1 MNPVSQADNP
11 TPNLPMPGEQ
21 TDEIVRAAFPLRLG
35 LVEGKVALVTG
46 GARGIGE
53 ATARL
58 FAAEGAAVVVCDIN
72 VNAAQL
78 VVQSIQE
85 RGGEAVAVA
94 ADLTKEDQVAAVMST
109 AIDRY
114 GRLDCAVNNAGIS
127 GKFGAFI
134 DLSLDEWR
142 AMIDANLTSVFLSL
156 KYELGIMAAQGTG
169 AIVNVSS
176 GAGVVAAPGLPHY
189 TAAKHGVLGLTKCA
203 AQEYAAKGV
212 RVNAIMPGTTRTPM
226 IEGFING
233 DPSIEKMVSR
243 GIGRGF
249 LGEPSEV
256 AEAAVWL
263 CSDRA
268 SFVCGE
274 SIAVDGAT
282 VCR

>member
-1 MNPVSQADNP
+1 
-11 TPNLPMPGEQ
+11 MPGEQ

-58 FAAEGAAVVVCDIN
+58 FASEGAAVVVCDIN
-72 VNAAQL
+72 INAAQL

-134 DLSLDEWR
+134 DLSLEDWKS
-142 AMIDANLTSVFLSL
+142 MIDANLTSVFLCL
-156 KYELGIMAAQGTG
+156 KYELGIMAAQGAG
-169 AIVNVSS
+169 AVVNVSS

-203 AQEYAAKGV
+203 AQEFAAKGV
-212 RVNAIMPGTTRTPM
+212 RVNAILPGTTRTPM

-243 GIGRGF
+243 GIGRGY